1 MKQKLLLKT
10 MLLLLCMIVGVSS
23 SWADSG
29 TLVSALNGIEDGE
42 TYYIAAF
49 NSSKYYTV
57 PNTTIAGQTF
67 TCTEGSLSESTL
79 AVASGAGE
87 FVFTAVSGVSNA
99 YYIYNTNL
107 KKYLVAIASKKFG
120 YVDSKSSDYG
130 YWTFSTV
137 SSGGFSGL
145 FSVQHSSKTQYMRA
159 YSNSVRCYDG
169 ASNNG
174 IYLFKKQIPAHTLTY
189 SASNGSISGVVY
201 NTSTAVSSGASIE
214 EGGKVTLTATPAS
227 GYTFTGWSVSENGGT
242 FSDAS
247 ANPTTFTMGTA
258 NATVTANFV
267 SASLCATPS
276 FTVDEGTYN
285 EAKSVEINCGT
296 DGATIYYTTDGT
308 DPTTSSSVYSSA
320 IAVNASTTIKAF
332 AVKDGMTNSGIASAT
347 YTLKCATPEITVP
360 AGVFLDTKEV
370 TMTSSDGASI
380 YYTIDGSEPTS
391 SSTAYDPSNKPSIS
405 ATTTLK
411 AIATKSGWSDS
422 EVATETF
429 TKIVPKTVGEALI
442 AIAALANNGSIDN
455 QYVSGV
461 VCTAGTL
468 SSGTITY
475 YISDD
480 GTETNRL
487 QVYKGKGLN
496 NADFKAASDIA
507 VGDAVVVFGQL
518 KKYVSGNNTTPEFNS
533 GNYLISKVTKETPTF
548 SLDPTSK
555 TLDAYTHETV
565 DITLTTN
572 TDGAITCESDD
583 EDVATVAL
591 KSGNVYTITA
601 KTEGTATITISSA
614 ASATYKPAS
623 ATVSITVTDARAAA
637 GISFT
642 KDAEEITWGD
652 SYTTQTLTNT
662 NSVAVVW
669 SSTDK
674 DVATVNENTGEITIL
689 KAGTTDIKATFA
701 GNATYKAAVASY
713 TLTVNKA
720 AADLSYTTTSFD
732 IMLND
737 DTFEAPTLNN
747 PNGLTVTYA
756 SSDTDVATV
765 NATTG
770 ELSYVS
776 SAVGTAKITATFVAN
791 DWYKGG
797 SANYTI
803 NIIDPTVKGTKYNPY
818 TVAEVNS
825 GNYSGINYVKG
836 YIVGFFNGKDSNA
849 SSSGNS
855 NLALSDTPDEISGAN
870 TIAVQLPSGAIRA
883 AWNIDDN
890 NVIGMEVLIKGNITG
905 YFTNKTGV
913 KSPSEITAVSIPA
926 KLNASGYATFASTY
940 ALDFSDDT
948 EFSAWQITDITTSA
962 ITFSQIKGAVAAG
975 TGVLLK
981 GTASSTINIPVAA
994 SGTDISTTNKL
1005 VGITTA
1011 TAIIADQYYGL
1022 SGNKFVKVN
1031 AGTVKAGKALLPASK
1046 IPTTARELKFVFE
1059 DETTAIRGIEN
1070 GQLRMENS
1078 FFDLQGRKI
1087 AKPTKG
1093 LYIKNGKKVVFK

>member
-10 MLLLLCMIVGVSS
+10 MLLLCILVG
-23 SWADSG
+23 
-29 TLVSALNGIEDGE
+29 
-42 TYYIAAF
+42 
-49 NSSKYYTV
+49 
-57 PNTTIAGQTF
+57 
-67 TCTEGSLSESTL
+67 
-79 AVASGAGE
+79 
-87 FVFTAVSGVSNA
+87 GVSNA
-99 YYIYNTNL
+99 WATDYVINTTNFT
-107 KKYLVAIASKKFG
+107 KPNSGSGYAAYDGNHTINGITIASSNVMINNSALQFKK
-120 YVDSKSSDYG
+120 
-130 YWTFSTV
+130 
-137 SSGGFSGL
+137 SGGNLYNSDAMPGNITKITLATTTGFTIYVGTKANPSTTTVTSGSTISGSYTY
-145 FSVQHSSKTQYMRA
+145 FKVINN
-159 YSNSVRCYDG
+159 SNSA
-169 ASNNG
+169 ASTAT
-174 IYLFKKQIPAHTLTY
+174 ITVEYSTATTHTLTY
-189 SASNGSISGVVY
+189 SATNGSIAGLEY
-201 NTSTAVSSGASIE
+201 NTSTAVASGASVA

-227 GYTFTGWSVSENGGT
+227 GYAFTGWSVEGT
-242 FSDAS
+242 GSTLS
-247 ANPTTFTMGTA
+247 STSTNPTTFTMGTA
-258 NATVTANFV
+258 NATVTANFE
-267 SASLCATPS
+267 ASSTVGNPT
-276 FTVDEGTYN
+276 FTVSEGTYN
-285 EAKSVEINCGT
+285 EAQSVEINCPT
-296 DGATIYYTTDGT
+296 DGATIYYTIDGN
-308 DPTTSSSVYSSA
+308 DPTTESAVYSSA
-320 IAVNASTTIKAF
+320 IAVNATTTIKAF

-429 TKIVPKTVGEALI
+429 TKIVPLTVAEAI
-442 AIAALANNGSIDN
+442 
-455 QYVSGV
+455 
-461 VCTAGTL
+461 TATP
-468 SSGTITY
+468 SSGTSENKYIHGIVSGFYDTSIVGDGSNYRY

-480 GTETNRL
+480 GTTTNQL
-487 QVYKGKGLN
+487 LVYKGKGLN
-496 NADFKAASDIA
+496 NVAFSSASDLEI
-507 VGDAVVVFGQL
+507 GDEVIIYGGL
-518 KKYVSGNNTTPEFNS
+518 TTYNTTKEVAS
-533 GNYLISKVTKETPTF
+533 GNYLISRVTKTAPTF
-548 SLDPTSK
+548 SLDLTSK
-555 TLDAYTHETV
+555 TLDAYSHETV

-642 KDAEEITWGD
+642 EDAEEITWGD

-669 SSTDK
+669 SSTDE

-689 KAGTTDIKATFA
+689 KAGTTDIKATFS

-720 AADLSYTTTSFD
+720 NAGLSYTTTSFD

-737 DTFEAPTLNN
+737 DTFEAPVLNN
-747 PNGLTVTYA
+747 PNGLTVTYT
-756 SSDTDVATV
+756 SSKTDVATV

-776 SAVGTAKITATFVAN
+776 SVVGTAKITATFVAN

-803 NIIDPTVKGTKYNPY
+803 NIVDPTVKGSKYNPY
-818 TVAEVNS
+818 TVAEVKD
-825 GNYSGINYVKG
+825 GTATGSGIYVIG
-836 YIVGFFNGKDSNA
+836 YIVGNYNA
-849 SSSGNS
+849 TAPVNPATGDT
-855 NLALSDTPDEISGAN
+855 NLALADVSTETSGAK
-870 TIAVQLPSGAIRA
+870 TIPVELPSGTIRTN
-883 AWNIDDN
+883 WGPNSN
-890 NVIGMEVLIKGNITG
+890 NVIGYKVLLKGNVQSYFSVAGIKGTKEVTTIT
-905 YFTNKTGV
+905 V
-913 KSPSEITAVSIPA
+913 PV
-926 KLNASGYATFASTY
+926 KLNASGYATFASAY
-940 ALDFSDDT
+940 PVDFSNDSD
-948 EFSAWQITDITTSA
+948 FSAWQITGVSGNA
-962 ITFSQIKGAVAAG
+962 ITFEQITGTVKAG

-981 GTASSTINIPVAA
+981 GTASSSINIPVAA
-994 SGTDISTTNKL
+994 SGSDISATNKL
-1005 VGITTA
+1005 VGITSA
-1011 TAIIADQYYGL
+1011 TAIAADTYYGL
-1022 SGNKFVKVN
+1022 SVNKFVKVK
-1031 AGTVKAGKALLPASK
+1031 AGTVKAGKALLPASE

-1093 LYIKNGKKVVFK
+1093 LYIKNGKKVVLK

>member
-1 MKQKLLLKT
+1 MKQKLLIKT
-10 MLLLLCMIVGVSS
+10 MLLLCI
-23 SWADSG
+23 
-29 TLVSALNGIEDGE
+29 LV
-42 TYYIAAF
+42 
-49 NSSKYYTV
+49 V
-57 PNTTIAGQTF
+57 
-67 TCTEGSLSESTL
+67 
-79 AVASGAGE
+79 
-87 FVFTAVSGVSNA
+87 GVSNA
-99 YYIYNTNL
+99 F
-107 KKYLVAIASKKFG
+107 AG
-120 YVDSKSSDYG
+120 YTI
-130 YWTFSTV
+130 TFSTGSGDGTSASNSTSCSAIVSPGSSSYLSGNLVTATNVYYNGDDGLKLGKSNGAGTIKMNLASSVTPTSIVVNAKLYNSSKSATLKVNGSATQSV
-137 SSGGFSGL
+137 SSSFSDL
-145 FSVQHSSKTQYMRA
+145 TFDITSNTSYLELVSSKYIWIKSITVNYTQT
-159 YSNSVRCYDG
+159 
-169 ASNNG
+169 
-174 IYLFKKQIPAHTLTY
+174 HTLTY
-189 SASNGSISGVVY
+189 SATNGSIEGVVY
-201 NTSTAVSSGASIE
+201 NTSTEVASGASVA
-214 EGGKVTLTATPAS
+214 EGSKVTLTATPAS
-227 GYTFTGWSVSENGGT
+227 GYAFTGWSVEGT
-242 FSDAS
+242 GSTLS
-247 ANPTTFTMGTA
+247 STSTNPTTFTMGTA
-258 NATVTANFV
+258 NATVTANFE
-267 SASLCATPS
+267 ASSTVGNPT
-276 FTVDEGTYN
+276 FTVSEGTYN
-285 EAKSVEINCGT
+285 EAQSVEINCPT
-296 DGATIYYTTDGT
+296 DGATIYYTIDGN
-308 DPTTSSSVYSSA
+308 DPTTESAVYSSA
-320 IAVNASTTIKAF
+320 IAVNATTTIKAF

-347 YTLKCATPEITVP
+347 YTLKCATPTITVP
-360 AGVFLDTKEV
+360 SGLFLDSKEI
-370 TMTSSDGASI
+370 TITSSEGASI
-380 YYTIDGSEPTS
+380 FYTTDDSEPTS
-391 SSTAYDPSNKPSIS
+391 SSTAYNPSSKPSIS
-405 ATTTLK
+405 ATTTFK

-422 EVATETF
+422 DVATETF
-429 TKIVPKTVGEALI
+429 TKIVPKTVGEALT
-442 AIAALANNGSIDN
+442 AITALPKNGTIEN
-455 QYVSGV
+455 QYVRGIVSTTGSI
-461 VCTAGTL
+461 
-468 SSGTITY
+468 SSGAVTY
-475 YISDD
+475 YISAD
-480 GTETNRL
+480 GTTTNQL
-487 QVYKGKGLN
+487 QVYKGKGIDGANFTAQTNLEL
-496 NADFKAASDIA
+496 
-507 VGDAVVVFGQL
+507 GDEVVVNGTL
-518 KKYVSGNNTTPEFNS
+518 KNYNGNTPEFDAGS
-533 GNYLISKVTKETPTF
+533 QIISRVTKTAPTF

-555 TLDAYTHETV
+555 TLDAYSHETV

-642 KDAEEITWGD
+642 EDAEEITWGD

-669 SSTDK
+669 SSTDE

-689 KAGTTDIKATFA
+689 KAGTTDIKAAFA

-720 AADLSYTTTSFD
+720 NAGLSYTTTSFD

-737 DTFEAPTLNN
+737 DTFEAPVLNN

-756 SSDTDVATV
+756 SSNTDVATV

-803 NIIDPTVKGTKYNPY
+803 NIVDPTVKGSKYNPY

-870 TIAVQLPSGAIRA
+870 TIAVQLPSGAIRT

-926 KLNASGYATFASTY
+926 KLNTSGYATFASTY
-940 ALDFSDDT
+940 PLDFSDDS
-948 EFSAWQITDITTSA
+948 EFSAWQIIGVSGNA
-962 ITFSQIKGAVAAG
+962 ITFEQITGTVKAG

-1011 TAIIADQYYGL
+1011 TAIAAETYYGL

-1031 AGTVKAGKALLPASK
+1031 AGTVKAGKALLPASE

-1078 FFDLQGRKI
+1078 FFDLQGRKV
-1087 AKPTKG
+1087 AQPKKG
-1093 LYIKNGKKVVFK
+1093 LYIKNGKKVFMK